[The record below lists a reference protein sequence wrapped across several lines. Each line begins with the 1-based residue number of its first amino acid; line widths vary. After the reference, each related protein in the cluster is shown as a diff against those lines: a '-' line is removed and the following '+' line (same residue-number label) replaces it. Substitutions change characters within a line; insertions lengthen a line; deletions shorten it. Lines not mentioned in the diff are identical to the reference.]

1 MFLDDLLDPVHGRDL
16 LLRPA
21 HQVVLEAHHRDLENR
36 TDLKGKFTE
45 NFNTKMSLVRSKVS
59 QGFFFYFV
67 IGCLI
72 NGNIGRATKDTKSM
86 KLSCS
91 GKRKGV

>member
-36 TDLKGKFTE
+36 TDLKGEFTD
-45 NFNTKMSLVRSKVS
+45 NLNAKMSLESSKVFS
-59 QGFFFYFV
+59 F
-67 IGCLI
+67 
-72 NGNIGRATKDTKSM
+72 
-86 KLSCS
+86 
-91 GKRKGV
+91 